1 MTMPRTRRNQVG
13 RVEASH
19 ILPYDLWAG
28 ICSLL
33 DLHSAHALISCCRWL
48 FWNARQLLRPLNVRV
63 EHLEPLYWSV
73 ETLHDLECILPP
85 LLHSPSTQRSRR
97 PPRRWADEMPSA
109 RRTPALTSSGQP
121 PQRQPVAHPT
131 GLRRRPWRKAR
142 VQKISRLRVGLHIA
156 RRRNRQARSAR
167 RAGRFRIPRPVSSS
181 VSSCE
186 WEDEDITRLGDLRAH
201 LATAPSLADQKD
213 LPVAKHVQLVQDKV
227 QLLEH
232 ASQLGSATF
241 TEKAMQFILEPL
253 PPYQGPSESP
263 ADSDSSGTSSQ
274 SSLDI
279 LQSIHTLRK
288 RWGDEPICAN
298 VARLKHVVAHSLTL
312 TRLWLKFARTHGLL
326 TWAEVTNTHALD
338 FVDTCHAI
346 THSSP
351 LLMPDDPWYR
361 VPKSWLSALESMCML
376 DRVIGVRADHH
387 DMPRWEPCTP
397 HEHALGSVSPMDPPV
412 QAQASALWVVQN
424 HHPPSDLDEQL
435 TCPEG
440 DSPSQFILAI
450 PDTREDWLAHMALME
465 GDGHAWR
472 AVTGYELSGIPIPD
486 ARAPMTHTRYGHTR
500 KLPQKASVALHWYIV
515 GTGSWDVRKYIAC
528 LSKLCHRKRLK
539 WHMPPRH
546 VFATS
551 GTGAERKL
559 FWDAWELLLQERK
572 RLYSTRISLK
582 TLGAH
587 MERVRSI
594 LPLAP
599 QKRVCQ
605 IFGLSE
611 AWTLPY
617 DKRSTLIYCIA
628 TIRNG
633 RKHIGQTGGRGTL
646 R

>member
-19 ILPYDLWAG
+19 VLPYDLWSG

-33 DLHSAHALISCCRWL
+33 DIHSAHTLIFCCRWL

-73 ETLHDLECILPP
+73 EKLHDLECILPP

-131 GLRRRPWRKAR
+131 GLRRQPWRKAR

-167 RAGRFRIPRPVSSS
+167 RAWRFRIPRPLSSS
-181 VSSCE
+181 ASSCE

-201 LATAPSLADQKD
+201 LATAPSLADQED
-213 LPVAKHVQLVQDKV
+213 LPIAKHVQLVQDKV

-279 LQSIHTLRK
+279 LQTIHTLRK

-312 TRLWLKFARTHGLL
+312 TRLWLKFYCLRH
-326 TWAEVTNTHALD
+326 
-338 FVDTCHAI
+338 
-346 THSSP
+346 
-351 LLMPDDPWYR
+351 
-361 VPKSWLSALESMCML
+361 
-376 DRVIGVRADHH
+376 
-387 DMPRWEPCTP
+387 CT
-397 HEHALGSVSPMDPPV
+397 
-412 QAQASALWVVQN
+412 
-424 HHPPSDLDEQL
+424 
-435 TCPEG
+435 
-440 DSPSQFILAI
+440 
-450 PDTREDWLAHMALME
+450 
-465 GDGHAWR
+465 
-472 AVTGYELSGIPIPD
+472 
-486 ARAPMTHTRYGHTR
+486 
-500 KLPQKASVALHWYIV
+500 
-515 GTGSWDVRKYIAC
+515 
-528 LSKLCHRKRLK
+528 
-539 WHMPPRH
+539 
-546 VFATS
+546 
-551 GTGAERKL
+551 
-559 FWDAWELLLQERK
+559 
-572 RLYSTRISLK
+572 STR
-582 TLGAH
+582 G
-587 MERVRSI
+587 
-594 LPLAP
+594 
-599 QKRVCQ
+599 
-605 IFGLSE
+605 
-611 AWTLPY
+611 
-617 DKRSTLIYCIA
+617 
-628 TIRNG
+628 
-633 RKHIGQTGGRGTL
+633 
-646 R
+646 